1 MLKSMTL
8 EHKSENIVNHKKK
21 QIMIQKLSGILLLA
35 AIFCTTTFVN
45 AQESTKL
52 TIRALAKDA
61 KFIGT
66 GIGGAY
72 IIVKNHDTQEV
83 LAKGYTTGSSGNT
96 ELVVTK
102 PKVRHE
108 RITDD
113 KTAKFVAVLNI
124 SEPLLVD
131 IEAIAPFNRK
141 SASIKATTQ
150 VWAIPNKDVL
160 GDGIIL
166 EIPGFVVDIL
176 SPTTHEVFSFDA
188 KQSREVTLR
197 VNTVMMCGCVIQNE
211 GVWNAS
217 NYDVVAIVRKEGVEI
232 SKVKL
237 VKTNEDNIFEV
248 KIPVKE
254 SGNYELIV
262 TAFDNK
268 SYNTGVDKIN
278 FVVR

>member
-1 MLKSMTL
+1 
-8 EHKSENIVNHKKK
+8 
-21 QIMIQKLSGILLLA
+21 MIQKLIYILFLA
-35 AIFCTTTFVN
+35 SAICTSTVSN
-45 AQESTKL
+45 AQEPTKL

-83 LAKGYTTGSSGNT
+83 LAKGYTAGTSGNT
-96 ELVVTK
+96 DLIVTK
-102 PKVRHE
+102 PKVRYE

-113 KTAKFVAVLNI
+113 KTAKFVAALNI

-141 SASIKATTQ
+141 SAAIKATTQ
-150 VWAIPNKDVL
+150 VWVIPNKDIL

-166 EIPGFVVDIL
+166 EIPGFIVDIL
-176 SPTTHEVFSFDA
+176 SPTAHEVISFDSNQ
-188 KQSREVTLR
+188 KKEVTLK
-197 VNTVMMCGCVIQNE
+197 VNMVMMCGCVIQND
-211 GVWNAS
+211 GIWNAS
-217 NYDVVAIVRKEGVEI
+217 NYDVDAIVRKEGVQI
-232 SKVKL
+232 AKVKL
-237 VKTNEDNIFEV
+237 LKTTEDNVFEV
-248 KIPVKE
+248 KIPMKE

-268 SYNTGVDKIN
+268 VYNTGVNKIN
-278 FVVR
+278 FVVK